1 MIDYF
6 HRHRCRMFP
15 SLVNCCTIDW
25 FTKWPNDALLSVADN
40 SLIEIVPTDSSKRI
54 NLATICVL
62 IHEVYY
68 YDRYYYYDKYCYY
81 DRYRNEEHSKIFN
94 FKNIYDIKLQS
105 VEEATTRFFLEM
117 RRRYYTTPS
126 SYLELL
132 KMFKTTFK
140 RRKKEIELLKSKI
153 ANGLNVN
160 IIYSFNIII

>member
-81 DRYRNEEHSKIFN
+81 DRYQNEEHSKIFN
-94 FKNIYDIKLQS
+94 FKNIYDIKL
-105 VEEATTRFFLEM
+105 
-117 RRRYYTTPS
+117 
-126 SYLELL
+126 
-132 KMFKTTFK
+132 
-140 RRKKEIELLKSKI
+140 
-153 ANGLNVN
+153 
-160 IIYSFNIII
+160 